1 MTLAE
6 LVQEVYYL
14 TARPDLVNET
24 SAAIRSATLK
34 AHQSDYYWKDLYEAG
49 IAFSS
54 AEFVQNLDYRAL
66 LPNWRS
72 LKYLR
77 KFDPTTNTPGGLE
90 MTVVPAEGIFDDYS
104 IQKQDIC
111 YGAGAYIQINSS
123 TEEQYYLLGAYL
135 NPIITTAGYNS
146 WVALDH
152 PYFIIFDAAA
162 TIFKAIGK
170 DDEAASYRTL
180 MAEQL
185 AMLKTANILANGF

>member
-1 MTLAE
+1 MTFTE

-24 SAAIRSATLK
+24 SSAVRSATLK
-34 AHQSDYYWKDLYEAG
+34 AHQSDYYWKDIFEAG
-49 IAFSS
+49 IAF
-54 AEFVQNLDYRAL
+54 ATADYVQNLDYRAL

-77 KFDPTTNTPGGLE
+77 KYDPTTNTPSTLE
-90 MTVVPAEGIFDDYS
+90 LTVVPAEGVFDDYS

-111 YGAGAYIQINSS
+111 YAAGAYIQINSS
-123 TEEQYYLLGAYL
+123 TQQQYYLLGCYL
-135 NPIITTAGYNS
+135 NPIITPSGYSS

-152 PYFIIFDAAA
+152 PYYIIFDAAA
-162 TIFKAIGK
+162 TVFKAIGK
-170 DDEAASYRTL
+170 DDEAATYRTL

-185 AMLKTANILANGF
+185 AMLKTANILGIGF